1 MQAEAPQRE
10 SQLVYATETVEQIVQ
25 SAERQLSKSRKQL
38 HKIKIRNQFLE
49 AALTC
54 SEATNQ
60 DLRAEV
66 AALRSQAGGSADG
79 NVWERDNAEL
89 RGVVCVLEEANE
101 ALLQQVETLHN
112 DCDKGGD
119 GDHGRVD
126 ALVTKVETLQS
137 QCDKLE
143 RDLAYC
149 RDRHAICQQE
159 CRQLQRRL
167 KDPSM
172 PGMTPHPDFVERTE
186 IDDLRQQWETEMA
199 AVRKNYED
207 QIENCQA
214 KLRRGVGSTEIDDLR
229 QQWETEMAAV
239 RKNYEDQIENCQSK
253 LRRAVGSPPASQHAN
268 ARDRAELAAI
278 KTDYAEQMA
287 QLQQYQFV
295 YHNPEDAR
303 ALQRE
308 HFPDHPGVLF
318 CR

>member
-207 QIENCQA
+207 QIENCQ
-214 KLRRGVGSTEIDDLR
+214 
-229 QQWETEMAAV
+229 
-239 RKNYEDQIENCQSK
+239 SK